1 MRAQVCVQPAGAACS
16 GRSPWIALGTS
27 CPVVK
32 TSAWSCAACPKG
44 GFQSGA
50 FSYSSLLL
58 RVVRCIQL
66 SYFLDLL

>member
-32 TSAWSCAACPKG
+32 TSTKG

-50 FSYSSLLL
+50 FSSSSLLL